1 MSEPKTDILYP
12 LICSWGN
19 LLSAYAKAAAGKR
32 GRTEAGQ
39 HPGRDVEGNAF
50 CLHGEAPVAFWK
62 NPFYRNFPASSGK
75 TPPGYTGWKTAIP

>member
-32 GRTEAGQ
+32 GR
-39 HPGRDVEGNAF
+39 
-50 CLHGEAPVAFWK
+50 K
-62 NPFYRNFPASSGK
+62 PAADFEYK
-75 TPPGYTGWKTAIP
+75 LEDNLLARVV